1 MLKKNILTFILC
13 FLFNSC
19 ADSILDSSSDNTIE
33 NNSSII
39 GTWTSSDWCIYEDY
53 TCTGNCVGGAWADF
67 WILVEGVDPRFTFT
81 FSEDSTGQ
89 WRALYDDDDT
99 PEEFVFSKNLDG
111 SFSLIDNGDEDLR
124 VELANSKTLIYWYE
138 DGRCIE
144 FTLIR

>member
-1 MLKKNILTFILC
+1 MFKKNIPTVILC

-19 ADSILDSSSDNTIE
+19 ADSILDSSSDNIIE

-39 GTWTSSDWCIYEDY
+39 GTWTSSDWCIYEDH

-67 WILVEGVDPRFTFT
+67 WILVEDVDPRFTFT
-81 FSEDSTGQ
+81 FFEDSTAQ

-111 SFSLIDNGDEDLR
+111 SFSLIDNGDEDSR
-124 VELANSKTLIYWYE
+124 VELANSKMLIYWYK